1 MRFNFNKFSN
11 REQILAISF
20 IILTFILVLISV
32 ISWLNNKNQSL
43 EKENQNIISRLNY
56 IESIPS
62 SISSNRNLF
71 SDSISILVNSTSKEK
86 NIQIDRTQP
95 LNDNSIMV
103 WVNEVNF
110 IDLYDWMILMGEQGG
125 EIEKMNI
132 RKSKQNKVNAQISA
146 LNAVSVVSDAV
157 SNSENIVL
165 VSISYERTRFIIE
178 VQTNS
183 YDQLQEYVDLVN
195 SMGLSVNL
203 GASRRVNNFI
213 QGEISINA
221 F

>member
-110 IDLYDWMILMGEQGG
+110 IDLYNWMVLMGEQGG

-132 RKSKQNKVNAQISA
+132 RKSKQNKVNAQISI
-146 LNAVSVVSDAV
+146 L
-157 SNSENIVL
+157 L
-165 VSISYERTRFIIE
+165 K
-178 VQTNS
+178 TN
-183 YDQLQEYVDLVN
+183 
-195 SMGLSVNL
+195 
-203 GASRRVNNFI
+203 
-213 QGEISINA
+213 
-221 F
+221 